1 MAVRIRIGND
11 IPIRWTVTRCGEPE
25 DFTGRTL
32 KLLMRTAY
40 SETEVTDFAVDG
52 NVISWTFRGSE
63 QKTTGGY
70 TFTLIENAG
79 RDDMNTV
86 DACDALKLV
95 PCSCSESCEEE
106 VEIST
111 DITVPA
117 NGFSAYEIAVQH
129 GFKGT
134 EEEWLASLGQPAK
147 DAAEKA
153 LEAAKTATE
162 AADATKELDKAVTAA
177 EAERV
182 KAESGRESAETERK
196 SAEAARAS
204 AEEKRNAAET
214 ARASAEEK
222 RESAEQNREL
232 AEAERQRTTAAA
244 LAAAAQAT
252 SDAKTAADDVRT
264 LEGAVTASET
274 KRAEAETARQAAE
287 KKRSEAETAR
297 ASAEK
302 KRESAETERQ
312 RQFSESV
319 QAAEEATQ
327 AASDAAELAN
337 QNVLAIQLDETTGRL
352 SALTGQDGS
361 AFESGEILET
371 GDIALHFNYTEN

>member
-1 MAVRIRIGND
+1 MASRIRIGND

-79 RDDMNTV
+79 LDDMNTV

-162 AADATKELDKAVTAA
+162 AADATKDLDKAVTAA

-182 KAESGRESAETERK
+182 KAESGRAEAEAERK
-196 SAEAARAS
+196 TAEAARAS
-204 AEEKRNAAET
+204 AEEKRNDAES
-214 ARASAEEK
+214 ARASAEEN
-222 RESAEQNREL
+222 RASAERNREL
-232 AEAERQRTTAAA
+232 AEAERQRTTATA
-244 LAAAAQAT
+244 LSAAAQAT
-252 SDAKTAADDVRT
+252 SAANTAADAVRT
-264 LEGAVTASET
+264 LEGAVSA
-274 KRAEAETARQAAE
+274 AEAKRTEAEKARQ
-287 KKRSEAETAR
+287 SAETAR
-297 ASAEK
+297 AEAEK
-302 KRESAETERQ
+302 ARAAAEVKRESAETERQ
-312 RQFSESV
+312 QRFSESV

-337 QNVLAIQLDETTGRL
+337 QNVLAILLDETTGKL

-371 GDIALHFNYTEN
+371 GDIALHFDYTEN

>member
-1 MAVRIRIGND
+1 MASRIRIGND

-79 RDDMNTV
+79 LDDMNTV

-162 AADATKELDKAVTAA
+162 AADATKDLDKAVTAA

-182 KAESGRESAETERK
+182 KAESGRAEAEAERK
-196 SAEAARAS
+196 TAEAARAS
-204 AEEKRNAAET
+204 AEEKRNVSET

-232 AEAERQRTTAAA
+232 AEAERQRTTAMA
-244 LAAAAQAT
+244 LSAAAQAT
-252 SDAKTAADDVRT
+252 SAANTAADAVRT
-264 LEGAVTASET
+264 LEGAVSA
-274 KRAEAETARQAAE
+274 AEAKRTEAEKARQ
-287 KKRSEAETAR
+287 SAETAR
-297 ASAEK
+297 AEAEK
-302 KRESAETERQ
+302 ARAAAEVKRESAETERQ

>member
-1 MAVRIRIGND
+1 MASRIRIGND

-79 RDDMNTV
+79 LDDMNTV

-162 AADATKELDKAVTAA
+162 AADATKDLDKAVTAA
-177 EAERV
+177 EEERV
-182 KAESGRESAETERK
+182 KAESGRVSAETKRK
-196 SAEAARAS
+196 SAETARAS
-204 AEEKRNAAET
+204 AEEKRNVSET

-232 AEAERQRTTAAA
+232 AEAERQRTTAMA

-264 LEGAVTASET
+264 LEGAVTAAET

-312 RQFSESV
+312 QRFSESV

-337 QNVLAIQLDETTGRL
+337 QNVLAILLDETTGKL

-371 GDIALHFNYTEN
+371 GDIALHFDYTEN

>member
-63 QKTTGGY
+63 QKTTGTY

-162 AADATKELDKAVTAA
+162 AADATKDLDKAVTAA

-182 KAESGRESAETERK
+182 KAESGRVSAETERK
-196 SAEAARAS
+196 SAETARAS

-232 AEAERQRTTAAA
+232 AEAERQRTTATA

-252 SDAKTAADDVRT
+252 SDAKMAADDVRT
-264 LEGAVTASET
+264 LEGAVTAAET
-274 KRAEAETARQAAE
+274 KRAEAETARQSAE

-312 RQFSESV
+312 LQFSESV

-361 AFESGEILET
+361 AFESGEILDT

>member
-95 PCSCSESCEEE
+95 PCSCSESCDEE

-232 AEAERQRTTAAA
+232 AEAERQRTTATA

-252 SDAKTAADDVRT
+252 SDARTAANDVRT
-264 LEGAVTASET
+264 LEGAVTAAET
-274 KRAEAETARQAAE
+274 KRAEAETARQSAE

>member
-129 GFKGT
+129 GFKGS

-182 KAESGRESAETERK
+182 NAESGRESAETERK
-196 SAEAARAS
+196 SSETARAS

-232 AEAERQRTTAAA
+232 AEAERQRTTATA

-252 SDAKTAADDVRT
+252 SDAQKAANDVRT
-264 LEGAVTASET
+264 LEGAVTAAET
-274 KRAEAETARQAAE
+274 KRTEAETARQ
-287 KKRSEAETAR
+287 SAETAR
-297 ASAEK
+297 AEAEK
-302 KRESAETERQ
+302 ARAKAEEKRESAETERQ

-352 SALTGQDGS
+352 SAITGQDGS

>member
-63 QKTTGGY
+63 QTTTGGY

-129 GFKGT
+129 GFEGT

-153 LEAAKTATE
+153 LEAAKAVNDDAEATTEELTNAYTALKSAMDALEEKPVQTPAGGQDE
-162 AADATKELDKAVTAA
+162 AADPNKNGNTQVNTSAPGVNAKPSTVQPVKTGDHTNAVIP
-177 EAERV
+177 
-182 KAESGRESAETERK
+182 
-196 SAEAARAS
+196 
-204 AEEKRNAAET
+204 
-214 ARASAEEK
+214 
-222 RESAEQNREL
+222 
-232 AEAERQRTTAAA
+232 AAA
-244 LAAAAQAT
+244 LVLAAA
-252 SDAKTAADDVRT
+252 
-264 LEGAVTASET
+264 LGGAMIYI
-274 KRAEAETARQAAE
+274 RR
-287 KKRSEAETAR
+287 KRS
-297 ASAEK
+297 
-302 KRESAETERQ
+302 
-312 RQFSESV
+312 
-319 QAAEEATQ
+319 
-327 AASDAAELAN
+327 
-337 QNVLAIQLDETTGRL
+337 
-352 SALTGQDGS
+352 
-361 AFESGEILET
+361 
-371 GDIALHFNYTEN
+371 

>member
-232 AEAERQRTTAAA
+232 AEAERQRTTATA

-252 SDAKTAADDVRT
+252 SDARTAANDVRT
-264 LEGAVTASET
+264 LEGAVTAAET
-274 KRAEAETARQAAE
+274 KRAEAETARQSAE

-319 QAAEEATQ
+319 QEAEEATQ

-352 SALTGQDGS
+352 SALTGQDGT

>member
-162 AADATKELDKAVTAA
+162 AADATKDLDKAVTAA

-196 SAEAARAS
+196 SAETARTSAEEKRNTAEKARAS
-204 AEEKRNAAET
+204 AEEE
-214 ARASAEEK
+214 
-222 RESAEQNREL
+222 RENAEQNREL
-232 AEAERQRTTAAA
+232 AEAERQRTTATA

-252 SDAKTAADDVRT
+252 SDAKTAAYDVRT
-264 LEGAVTASET
+264 LEGAVTAAET

>member
-95 PCSCSESCEEE
+95 PCSCSESCDEE

-232 AEAERQRTTAAA
+232 AEAERQRTTATA

-264 LEGAVTASET
+264 LEGAVTAAET
-274 KRAEAETARQAAE
+274 KRAEAETARQSEE
-287 KKRSEAETAR
+287 KKRSESETAR

-319 QAAEEATQ
+319 QAAAEATQ

>member
-1 MAVRIRIGND
+1 MASRIRIGND

-79 RDDMNTV
+79 LDDMNTV

-134 EEEWLASLGQPAK
+134 EEEWLTSLGQPAK

-162 AADATKELDKAVTAA
+162 AADATKDLDKAVTAA

-182 KAESGRESAETERK
+182 KAESGRVSAETERK
-196 SAEAARAS
+196 SAETARAS
-204 AEEKRNAAET
+204 AEEKRNVSET

-232 AEAERQRTTAAA
+232 AEAERQRTTATA
-244 LAAAAQAT
+244 LSAAAQAT
-252 SDAKTAADDVRT
+252 SAANTAADAVKT
-264 LEGAVTASET
+264 LEGAVSA
-274 KRAEAETARQAAE
+274 AEAKRTEAEKARQ
-287 KKRSEAETAR
+287 SAETAR
-297 ASAEK
+297 AEAEK
-302 KRESAETERQ
+302 ARAAAEVKRESAETERQ
-312 RQFSESV
+312 QRFSESV

-337 QNVLAIQLDETTGRL
+337 QNVLAILLDETTGKL

>member
-162 AADATKELDKAVTAA
+162 AADATKELDKAVTSA

-196 SAEAARAS
+196 SAETARAS
-204 AEEKRNAAET
+204 AEEKRNTAET

-232 AEAERQRTTAAA
+232 AEAERQRTTATA

-264 LEGAVTASET
+264 LEGAVTAAET
-274 KRAEAETARQAAE
+274 KRAEAETARQSAE

>member
-162 AADATKELDKAVTAA
+162 AAAATKELDKAVTAA

-196 SAEAARAS
+196 SSEAARAS

-232 AEAERQRTTAAA
+232 AEAERQRTTATA

-252 SDAKTAADDVRT
+252 SDARTAANDVRT
-264 LEGAVTASET
+264 LEGAVTAAES
-274 KRAEAETARQAAE
+274 KRAEAETARQSAE

-352 SALTGQDGS
+352 SAITGQDGS

>member
-162 AADATKELDKAVTAA
+162 AADATKELDKAVTSA

-196 SAEAARAS
+196 SAETARAS
-204 AEEKRNAAET
+204 AEEKRNTAET

-232 AEAERQRTTAAA
+232 AEAERQRTAATA

-264 LEGAVTASET
+264 LEGAVTAAET

-327 AASDAAELAN
+327 AANDAAELAN

-352 SALTGQDGS
+352 SALTGQDDS

>member
-162 AADATKELDKAVTAA
+162 AAAATKELDKAVTAA

-196 SAEAARAS
+196 SSETARAS

-232 AEAERQRTTAAA
+232 AEAERQRTTATA

-252 SDAKTAADDVRT
+252 SDAQKAANDVRT
-264 LEGAVTASET
+264 LEGAVTAAET
-274 KRAEAETARQAAE
+274 KRTEAETARQ
-287 KKRSEAETAR
+287 SAETAR
-297 ASAEK
+297 AEAEK
-302 KRESAETERQ
+302 ARAEAEEKRESAETERQ

-327 AASDAAELAN
+327 AASDAAALAN

-352 SALTGQDGS
+352 SAITGQDGS

>member
-232 AEAERQRTTAAA
+232 AEAERQRTTATA

-252 SDAKTAADDVRT
+252 SDARMAANDVRT
-264 LEGAVTASET
+264 LEGAVTAAET
-274 KRAEAETARQAAE
+274 KRAEAETARQSAE

-352 SALTGQDGS
+352 SAITGQDGS

>member
-1 MAVRIRIGND
+1 MASRIRIGND

-79 RDDMNTV
+79 LDDMNTV

-162 AADATKELDKAVTAA
+162 AADATKDLDKAVTAA

-182 KAESGRESAETERK
+182 KAESGRVSAETERK
-196 SAEAARAS
+196 SAETARAS
-204 AEEKRNAAET
+204 AEEKRNVSET

-232 AEAERQRTTAAA
+232 AEAERQRKTAMA
-244 LAAAAQAT
+244 LSAAAQAT
-252 SDAKTAADDVRT
+252 SAANTAADAVRT
-264 LEGAVTASET
+264 LEGAVTAAET
-274 KRAEAETARQAAE
+274 KRTEAEKARQ
-287 KKRSEAETAR
+287 SAETAR
-297 ASAEK
+297 AEAEK
-302 KRESAETERQ
+302 ARAAAEVKRESAETERQ

>member
-111 DITVPA
+111 DITIPA
-117 NGFSAYEIAVQH
+117 NGFSAYEIAVLN
-129 GFKGT
+129 GFEGT

-162 AADATKELDKAVTAA
+162 AAAATKELDKAVTAA

-196 SAEAARAS
+196 SSETARAS

-232 AEAERQRTTAAA
+232 AEAERQRTTATA

-252 SDAKTAADDVRT
+252 SDARTAANDVRT
-264 LEGAVTASET
+264 LEGAVTAAET
-274 KRAEAETARQAAE
+274 KRAEAETARQSAE

-352 SALTGQDGS
+352 SAITGQDGS

>member
-162 AADATKELDKAVTAA
+162 AAAATKELDKAVTAA

-196 SAEAARAS
+196 SSETARAS

-232 AEAERQRTTAAA
+232 AEAERQRTTATA

-252 SDAKTAADDVRT
+252 SDAQKAANDVRT
-264 LEGAVTASET
+264 LEGAVTAAET
-274 KRAEAETARQAAE
+274 KRTEAETARQ
-287 KKRSEAETAR
+287 SAETAR
-297 ASAEK
+297 AEAEK
-302 KRESAETERQ
+302 ARAEAEEKRESAETERQ

-352 SALTGQDGS
+352 SAITGQDGS

>member
-214 ARASAEEK
+214 ARASAEVK

-232 AEAERQRTTAAA
+232 AEAERQRTTATA

-252 SDAKTAADDVRT
+252 SDARTAADDVRT
-264 LEGAVTASET
+264 LEGAVTAAET
-274 KRAEAETARQAAE
+274 KRAEAETARQSAE

>member
-162 AADATKELDKAVTAA
+162 AADATKELDKAVTSA

-196 SAEAARAS
+196 SAETARAS
-204 AEEKRNAAET
+204 AEEKRNTAET

-232 AEAERQRTTAAA
+232 AEAERQRTTATA

-264 LEGAVTASET
+264 LEGAVTAAET
-274 KRAEAETARQAAE
+274 KRAEAETARQSAE

-327 AASDAAELAN
+327 AANDAAELAN

>member
-232 AEAERQRTTAAA
+232 AEAERQRTTATA

-252 SDAKTAADDVRT
+252 SDARTAANDVRT
-264 LEGAVTASET
+264 LEDAVTAAET
-274 KRAEAETARQAAE
+274 KRAEAETARQSAE

-337 QNVLAIQLDETTGRL
+337 QNVLAILLDETTGKL

>member
-1 MAVRIRIGND
+1 MASRIRIGND

-79 RDDMNTV
+79 LDDMNTV

-162 AADATKELDKAVTAA
+162 AADATKDLDKAVTAA

-182 KAESGRESAETERK
+182 KAESGRVSAETERK
-196 SAEAARAS
+196 SAETERAS
-204 AEEKRNAAET
+204 AEEKRNVSET

-232 AEAERQRTTAAA
+232 AEAERQRTTAMA

-264 LEGAVTASET
+264 LEGAVTAAET

-312 RQFSESV
+312 QRFSESV

-337 QNVLAIQLDETTGRL
+337 QNVLAILLDETTGKL
-352 SALTGQDGS
+352 SALTGQVGS

-371 GDIALHFNYTEN
+371 GDIALHFDYTEN

>member
-32 KLLMRTAY
+32 KILMRTAY
-40 SETEVTDFAVDG
+40 SETEVSDFAVDG

-79 RDDMNTV
+79 LDDMNTV

-162 AADATKELDKAVTAA
+162 AADATKELDKAVTSA

-196 SAEAARAS
+196 SAETARAS
-204 AEEKRNAAET
+204 AEEKRNTAET

-232 AEAERQRTTAAA
+232 AEAERQRTTATA

-252 SDAKTAADDVRT
+252 SDARTAANDVRT
-264 LEGAVTASET
+264 LEGAVTAAET

-297 ASAEK
+297 P
-302 KRESAETERQ
+302 
-312 RQFSESV
+312 
-319 QAAEEATQ
+319 
-327 AASDAAELAN
+327 
-337 QNVLAIQLDETTGRL
+337 
-352 SALTGQDGS
+352 
-361 AFESGEILET
+361 
-371 GDIALHFNYTEN
+371 